1 MSNKKK
7 FWQSLIRGE
16 FLFGDFDHVA
26 SKKENPKNK
35 TTYTA
40 PSSIHEIAKKK
51 EEKTELVIPL
61 RDMSMPN
68 GYVELR
74 LIDINF
80 DELYAVHN
88 INCKYIEIGGVL
100 FVKSIVMLNDE
111 RELDC
116 FHLGENRL
124 VEIRKHD
131 PSGISVIVTEQNGL
145 RDIMYVKNGRS
156 I

>member
-1 MSNKKK
+1 MSNNK
-7 FWQSLIRGE
+7 FWQSLIKGE
-16 FLFGDFDHVA
+16 FLFGDFDKSIKIEKV
-26 SKKENPKNK
+26 KTK
-35 TTYTA
+35 TTST
-40 PSSIHEIAKKK
+40 SIHEIEKKK
-51 EEKTELVIPL
+51 IVALPQ

-74 LIDINF
+74 LRDINF

-88 INCKYIEIGGVL
+88 INCKYIEIEGVL
-100 FVKSIVMLNDE
+100 FIKSIVMLNDE

-124 VEIRKHD
+124 VEIVKHD
-131 PSGISVIVTEQNGL
+131 PSGISIVVTEISGL
-145 RDIMYVKNGRS
+145 RDIIYVKNGRS

>member
-1 MSNKKK
+1 MNKWHFLK
-7 FWQSLIRGE
+7 SLIRGE
-16 FLFGDFDHVA
+16 FLFGDFDRVS
-26 SKKENPKNK
+26 SKKESPKNK
-35 TTYTA
+35 TT
-40 PSSIHEIAKKK
+40 PRVSSSIHEIAKKK
-51 EEKTELVIPL
+51 EERVEVVIPL

-124 VEIRKHD
+124 VEIKKYD
-131 PSGISVIVTEQNGL
+131 PSGLSVTVTEIGGL
-145 RDIMYVKNGRS
+145 RDIMYIKNGRS
-156 I
+156 V

>member
-1 MSNKKK
+1 MISNKKN

-16 FLFGDFDHVA
+16 FLFGEIE
-26 SKKENPKNK
+26 KKESESKPKSKIND
-35 TTYTA
+35 
-40 PSSIHEIAKKK
+40 SSIHKISKKK
-51 EEKTELVIPL
+51 EMREPVVIPQ
-61 RDMSMPN
+61 RDMNMPN

-74 LIDINF
+74 LTGINF

-88 INCKYIEIGGVL
+88 INCKYIEIEDVL
-100 FVKSIVMLNDE
+100 FIKSIVMLNDE

-124 VEIRKHD
+124 VEIVKND
-131 PSGISVIVTEQNGL
+131 SATISVIVTEINGL
-145 RDIMYVKNGRS
+145 RDIMYVKNGRG